1 MFKAHEIMTEA
12 VICAYPDTAIYDAIR
27 LLSQR
32 KLTWLPVVDEELNL
46 VGLLSEKDV
55 LGIISA
61 SGDHCEN
68 TVSDYMTE
76 GVVGFDVN
84 DNLVDL
90 CDCLTDN
97 HFRRVPITK
106 DAKLMGIVSRAN
118 LIDAILK
125 LKHQQPL

>member
-1 MFKAHEIMTEA
+1 MFKAHEIMTKA
-12 VICAYPDTAIYDAIR
+12 VICAYPETPIYDAIR
-27 LLSQR
+27 LLSHR
-32 KLTWLPVVDEELNL
+32 KLTGLPVVNAELDL

-55 LGIISA
+55 LNIMKA
-61 SGDHCEN
+61 SDDHCEN

-76 GVVGFDVN
+76 EVVSFDVN

-90 CDCLTDN
+90 CDCLTEN

-106 DAKLMGIVSRAN
+106 DAKLMGIVSRSN

-125 LKHQQPL
+125 LKHQKPI

>member
-12 VICAYPDTAIYDAIR
+12 VICAYPETPIYDAIR

-32 KLTWLPVVDEELNL
+32 KLTGFPVVNADLDL

-55 LGIISA
+55 LSMMNA
-61 SGDHCEN
+61 SDDHCEN

-76 GVVGFDVN
+76 EVVSFDVN

-90 CDCLTDN
+90 CDCLTEN

-106 DAKLMGIVSRAN
+106 DAKLMGIVSRSN

-125 LKHQQPL
+125 LKHQKPI

>member
-12 VICAYPDTAIYDAIR
+12 VICAYPDTPIYDAIR

-32 KLTWLPVVDEELNL
+32 KLTGLPVVDENLNL

-55 LGIISA
+55 LSMMNA
-61 SGDHCEN
+61 SNDHCEN

-76 GVVGFDVN
+76 EVVSFDVN

-106 DAKLMGIVSRAN
+106 DAKLMGIVSRSN
-118 LIDAILK
+118 LIDVILK
-125 LKHQQPL
+125 LKHQEPL